1 MEEKSYEN
9 VLVYDISYKILIVG
23 KPLRIRC
30 DKVNGFIRVYD
41 KTRYL
46 ALFNLEKYN
55 VIYVRIRYLIG
66 LKSSITYV
74 FSYNFGKIKID

>member
-1 MEEKSYEN
+1 MFWFMIYHTKFWLLEN
-9 VLVYDISYKILIVG
+9 HCVL
-23 KPLRIRC
+23 C
-30 DKVNGFIRVYD
+30 DKVNGFFRVYD

-55 VIYVRIRYLIG
+55 VIYDRIRYLIG